1 MEDLKIMAYKSVFNT
16 PNEMVEH
23 VLHVY
28 ENAPL
33 KVIRVKSMGD
43 NSYGYCCD
51 NTKEINI
58 GKVNTEVFVILN
70 TVRIFM
76 IDYIEEIEFIEKE
89 SGQVHCYSVDSHYF
103 RKFFKDEVLGR
114 IEGVNRMHE
123 IM

>member
-1 MEDLKIMAYKSVFNT
+1 MAYKSVFNT

-70 TVRIFM
+70 TVHIFM

-89 SGQVHCYSVDSHYF
+89 SGQVHCYSVDSHDF
-103 RKFFKDEVLGR
+103 RKFIKDEVLGR